1 VRVTAAFNRL
11 LGFSGTVVEKV
22 VFRAARILVSVRVR
36 SRRLR
41 CPCGRTSAA
50 TYDRSRRSWRHL
62 DLGRYKVVVQA
73 QVRRVDC
80 RGCGRVRT
88 EEVPWARPGA
98 RHTRDFEDTAAWLV
112 RRMSK
117 SAVAELLRTSW
128 NTVDGLV
135 RRLVTTHLDPTAASL
150 RLGRL
155 ARIGVDEIAYRKGR
169 KFLTIVTDHDTGH
182 VVWVREGRTQSALIA
197 FLDTLGPAG
206 RQRIRAISMDMT
218 RIYREAARIH
228 LPQAAICYDPFHL
241 IKWAGEAL
249 DQVHLA
255 TPRDGAPINVDGL
268 SPAKTWQKVRTTLRA
283 AAENLDPTGKAI
295 INQLRIKQKRLFRAW
310 QLKENLRG
318 LYQGLPAK
326 AATRHLTKWCHAAAR
341 SNINAFV
348 TLSRRI
354 RHHFDGIIAA
364 VSHQLSNSRI
374 EGVNAGIRLI
384 QRRANGYASLDN
396 LIEMIHMCHGGIPTA
411 LPTR

>member
-1 VRVTAAFNRL
+1 MRVSVAFNRL

-22 VFRAARILVSVRVR
+22 VFGATQILVSVRLR
-36 SRRLR
+36 SGRLR
-41 CPCGRTSAA
+41 CPCGRTSRA
-50 TYDRSRRSWRHL
+50 TYDRSQRSWRHL
-62 DLGRYKVVVQA
+62 DLGRYRVVVSA

-88 EEVPWARPGA
+88 EQVPWARPGA

-117 SAVAELLRTSW
+117 AAVATLLRTSW

-135 RRLVTTHLDPTAASL
+135 RRLVTAHLHPGAASH
-150 RLGRL
+150 RLARL

-182 VVWVREGRTQSALIA
+182 VVWVREGRTQTALIA

-206 RQRIRAISMDMT
+206 RDRIRAISMDMT

-228 LPQAAICYDPFHL
+228 LPRAAICYDAFHL

-255 TPRDGAPINVDGL
+255 TPPDGAPIQVDGL

-283 AAENLDPTGKAI
+283 AAENLDPTGKAV
-295 INQLRIKQKRLFRAW
+295 INQLRIKQRQLYRAW
-310 QLKENLRG
+310 QLKENLRR
-318 LYQGLPAK
+318 LYQGLNDK
-326 AATRHLTKWCHAAAR
+326 AATRHLDKWCRAATR
-341 SNINAFV
+341 SSINAFA
-348 TLSRRI
+348 TLARRI

-364 VSHQLSNSRI
+364 ITHRLSN
-374 EGVNAGIRLI
+374 EC
-384 QRRANGYASLDN
+384 AS
-396 LIEMIHMCHGGIPTA
+396 HCTSC
-411 LPTR
+411 